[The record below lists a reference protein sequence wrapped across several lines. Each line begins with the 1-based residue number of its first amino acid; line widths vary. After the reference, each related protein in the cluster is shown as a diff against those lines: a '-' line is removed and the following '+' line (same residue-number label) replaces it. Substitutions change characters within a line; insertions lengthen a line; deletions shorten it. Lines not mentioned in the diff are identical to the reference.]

1 MGDQR
6 TLFFCFCLPWAGLIK
21 IYGDGEK
28 QGKMKKGDNQMLKR
42 KKKLVCVCG
51 GGKANE
57 RETESDLE
65 GKRLTKRKRYNKMKI
80 YV

>member
-51 GGKANE
+51 GVKQMREKRRVIWKE
-57 RETESDLE
+57 R
-65 GKRLTKRKRYNKMKI
+65 G
-80 YV
+80 